1 MIPRRAAT
9 TIRPERARAAA
20 FAGARPAF
28 ESSRPSR
35 GCHMDIPMARG
46 PAAGATWIFLG
57 LPLCA
62 RRDIPTLRE
71 RVATSRRGLESGN
84 AGVALPATPSPAGRP
99 TPAQAAGARPESV
112 GRDAAARKR
121 VATRI
126 GNHVGRAGASRAVCI
141 AIPTRARR
149 VLFALAHR
157 AETRPT
163 CALAPGITTAALRV
177 AATAT
182 TTVEPAAQTCALAE
196 TLAGAAT
203 AAAGDDAAWSSDE
216 VSS

>member
-1 MIPRRAAT
+1 M
-9 TIRPERARAAA
+9 RAR
-20 FAGARPAF
+20 GRR
-28 ESSRPSR
+28 SK
-35 GCHMDIPMARG
+35 ARG
-46 PAAGATWIFLG
+46 PAAGATWIFRWLAAPPRGPRGYSWGCRCVPGGIFRRSERGSRRRGGG
-57 LPLCA
+57 LNRGTQVWRYLRLRALRDGRRLLKLRA
-62 RRDIPTLRE
+62 RGQSRW
-71 RVATSRRGLESGN
+71 VATPRLE
-84 AGVALPATPSPAGRP
+84 
-99 TPAQAAGARPESV
+99 
-112 GRDAAARKR
+112 R